1 MTGYVVD
8 VGVVLRECVALG
20 GGDAFGVGLQE
31 AARGGV
37 VVAGPHIDQAAG
49 PLDGAAR
56 KAPLDA
62 QVLGLYFS
70 FL

>member
-1 MTGYVVD
+1 
-8 VGVVLRECVALG
+8 
-20 GGDAFGVGLQE
+20 LQE

-62 QVLGLYFS
+62 LGRGGLGGQHTSRSGPESKAAYTNGGTFGS
-70 FL
+70 A